1 MAIEITAEQ
10 QASLKTMVIESMDN
24 WNAKATQEQKAAGEA
39 LMKKFK
45 EEPEFVSTYV
55 ARIKTNFEEA
65 DAN

>member
-10 QASLKTMVIESMDN
+10 QASLKSMVIESMDN
-24 WNAKATQEQKAAGEA
+24 WNAKATQEQKAAGET

>member
-24 WNAKATQEQKAAGEA
+24 WNAKASQEQKVAGET

>member
-24 WNAKATQEQKAAGEA
+24 WNAKATQEQKAAGET

>member
-24 WNAKATQEQKAAGEA
+24 WNAKASQEQKAAGET